1 MSGQLRREEREI
13 QEFREVM
20 QAPTT
25 FKDGF
30 GAKTIIG
37 AVFLGLFMLPGSM
50 YLTLFMGAGLGP
62 AARWGTVILFSEVP
76 RGAPHKQASNPFSNK
91 IWLAPFLFLS
101 FQLLI
106 SRVTGFGLGYALY
119 RLTAH

>member
-30 GAKTIIG
+30 GVKTIIG
-37 AVFLGLFMLPGSM
+37 AIFLGLFMLPGSM

-62 AARWGTVILFSEVP
+62 AARWVTVILFTEVA
-76 RGAPHKQASNPFSNK
+76 RRSLKSLRQQEIF
-91 IWLAPFLFLS
+91 ILFYMTGIA
-101 FQLLI
+101 LI
-106 SRVTGFGLGYALY
+106 SKSIS
-119 RLTAH
+119 